1 MVNEGNAEFVLGSS
15 YTISSQWEGS
25 TKKTYFIID
34 NKTGERTEIIKN
46 LNGSVAVSP
55 LGNLW

>member
-1 MVNEGNAEFVLGSS
+1 MKEMQSLYWDPVKQFP
-15 YTISSQWEGS
+15 SQWEGS